1 MLVMVTST
9 TPRLSYRLAQVR
21 SVRHKLRHRR
31 QRVAQSILVSRPCSP
46 QRGQASTPAVPPRC
60 SQAARKSPRTALQ
73 SLAIQE
79 AARTAQV
86 ASTLEPAAPSDTPF
100 SATKRRTVPRLGC
113 LPATDVRAR
122 GITDNATSRTTAP
135 WRPSPQRARTLFL
148 PLYAVVA
155 SAHAL
160 ALSSTFVSFNQL
172 TVTPS
177 PQSRDCP
184 DNQASAG
191 GDSPEEAAAADVVAA
206 EYYRCDKNGQIARAC
221 LDAGAGGGG
230 GSGYGSGG
238 GGGGEFAPSRTQRYR
253 DL

>member
-1 MLVMVTST
+1 MLSSS
-9 TPRLSYRLAQVR
+9 LLR
-21 SVRHKLRHRR
+21 SVRPQTPSSSTTRR
-31 QRVAQSILVSRPCSP
+31 AKHPGL
-46 QRGQASTPAVPPRC
+46 PAVFPSTRPSVNSSC
-60 SQAARKSPRTALQ
+60 AAAVFPSSSK
-73 SLAIQE
+73 
-79 AARTAQV
+79 V
-86 ASTLEPAAPSDTPF
+86 ASYGAPKFGHTGSSENRPSSLDTGAAAPSDTPF

-113 LPATDVRAR
+113 LPATD
-122 GITDNATSRTTAP
+122 NP
-135 WRPSPQRARTLFL
+135 LL

-160 ALSSTFVSFNQL
+160 ALSSTFVSFINSQSL
-172 TVTPS
+172 PLRS
-177 PQSRDCP
+177 PATAP
-184 DNQASAG
+184 TTKPAPEVN
-191 GDSPEEAAAADVVAA
+191 SPEEAAAADVVAA